1 MPRAHAILIASC
13 EQIFIGINA
22 IENHLIAMMKWA
34 ARARNVRM
42 DGGKDPSLSSPL
54 LLCHDFRRA
63 THVNRANK
71 QKSGTSNDTGHYDK
85 WSVIAM
91 MMRRMTATMASLTET
106 TAAIIAQLGIREP
119 LLIDQNDICPVN
131 VK

>member
-1 MPRAHAILIASC
+1 MDKYDRKSLNCDDEVS
-13 EQIFIGINA
+13 
-22 IENHLIAMMKWA
+22 
-34 ARARNVRM
+34 RARNVRK
-42 DGGKDPSLSSPL
+42 DGKDTTFSSPL
-54 LLCHDFRRA
+54 LLCHDFHRA

-71 QKSGTSNDTGHYDK
+71 QESGTSNDTGHYDK